1 MNKVKKIILVLAA
14 LLFFVLT
21 GNAYSADES
30 TLFTS
35 VPPDALVVLD
45 LSGSMDWN
53 PAGGTYVWGVSSCAP
68 NTTVCNCGGTG
79 ANNGYCNTSTG
90 GCNINCSRV
99 NMAKRAF
106 FNMLDDT
113 DDNTI
118 RSTGT
123 NTDDSSLNIRIGYM
137 NFCNGNDTAGNYSAG
152 NIMLR
157 RAIGTSYGNIFC
169 GADTCTMASITDSG
183 ICTNRVDNTQ
193 ASSGTPLS
201 SALIEAKN
209 YLDWH
214 KSQDNAR
221 ECRDKYV
228 ILISDGADTYTCS
241 GTGSEDVSDM
251 YKRRRETV
259 ARAKALGDAG
269 YKVFVIGFGADM
281 PLALRNTLNWAAY
294 YGGTDDPTEPNSGN
308 LTGYDI
314 QQCDPK
320 PCSAPIFP
328 SGVTSCQ
335 VSTINNPPTNPS
347 TPANDPYYNIAGK
360 GGYVGDRVATSN
372 DPATVNLSGYA
383 FIAGDA
389 TQLNA
394 ALKQA
399 VSIIRSARYS
409 FTHAS
414 VATGRIADDNYLYEA
429 SFTPI
434 DDEPFWLGR
443 LKKYNIQADGNI
455 GSQVWD
461 AGTVLAGTAASARNI
476 KTCLSGT
483 AMTNFA
489 TSLTPTNLGVSTTT
503 RRDEIVGYIRG
514 EDAYNQDFWKL
525 GDIWHSSPVIIGS
538 PSPYFEDRIDRNRT
552 FTFSN
557 LSGLNAFEKFRLE
570 NERTS
575 ANNKQ
580 VIVAGANDGQF
591 HVFKTSDGQ
600 ETFSFIPPN
609 MLPKL
614 QLIAHT
620 THPTLLTHQFFVD
633 GPISMTD
640 VWLGSG
646 NGTSKSPSD
655 WKTMVAFGL
664 GRGANDYSGSEQLRP
679 YLWSASPTC
688 TPTSSTSPYGYNYTY
703 HATNFPYYCGYY
715 AFDFT
720 DTLSPEYMWL
730 LNPSASDAPYLGE
743 PWSKMAMGRV
753 KIGGNEKWV
762 GFLGGGGY
770 QYSCSNPLPNPA
782 NIGKGFFVVDL
793 SNGSILWRYTAAHNS
808 SMRSIPAQPIIID
821 TDLDG
826 FIDTAYVGDLGGNMW
841 RFTFCE
847 RDDKNV
853 GDPCTNTSNWKGGL
867 LYNAGGT
874 GRPIYT
880 KATAA
885 LDESRDIWVYWGT
898 GDKQCPAA
906 IGVSEN
912 FFALKDADRT
922 TTHSSITSSNGWSIS
937 LSSNEKVLSDNTV
950 FDCALY
956 FTTFAPLSST
966 NPCQLGG
973 AGYLYGVH
981 YTKGIGVLNRGNISA
996 CDVTTAATSRI
1007 GLGTGIP
1014 SAPIVSLKPVGKGAD
1029 LYITTSGGGG
1039 IDSRTFKETR
1049 ENPGGT
1055 PPGGGKIFDIKS
1067 DFIYW
1072 KDKRLQ

>member
-1 MNKVKKIILVLAA
+1 MNIFKKIILVLMTLFVYA
-14 LLFFVLT
+14 LPY
-21 GNAYSADES
+21 NAYPADES
-30 TLFTS
+30 VLFTS
-35 VPPDALVVLD
+35 IPPDALIVLD

-53 PAGGTYVWGVSSCAP
+53 PAGGTYVYGVPSCSP
-68 NTTVCNCGGTG
+68 NPTVCNCGGTG
-79 ANNGYCNTSTG
+79 ANNGYCNNSTG
-90 GCNINCSRV
+90 SCNTNCSRL
-99 NMAKRAF
+99 NIAKRAI
-106 FNMLDDT
+106 FNILDDT
-113 DDNTI
+113 DDGTI

-137 NFCNGNDTAGNYSAG
+137 SFCNGNDTAGDYNAG
-152 NIMLR
+152 NVRLR
-157 RAIGTSYGNIFC
+157 QPIGTSYGNIFC
-169 GADTCTMASITDSG
+169 GANTCTMASITDSG
-183 ICTNRVDNTQ
+183 SCTNRVDNTQ
-193 ASSGTPLS
+193 ANSGTPLS
-201 SALIEAKN
+201 SSLIEAKS

-214 KSQDNAR
+214 KNQDTAK

-228 ILISDGADTYTCS
+228 ILISDGADTYACS
-241 GTGSEDVSDM
+241 GTGSEDVNDM

-294 YGGTDDPTEPNSGN
+294 YGGTDNPIESNSGN
-308 LTGYDI
+308 VTGYNI
-314 QQCDPK
+314 P
-320 PCSAPIFP
+320 SGSLFP

-335 VSTINNPPTNPS
+335 DSTINNPPTNPS

-360 GGYVGDRVATSN
+360 GGGVGDRVATAN
-372 DPATVNLSGYA
+372 DPATANLSGYA
-383 FIAGDA
+383 FIAADA
-389 TQLNA
+389 TELTA

-399 VSIIRSARYS
+399 VNIIRSARYS

-429 SFTPI
+429 SFTPV

-443 LKKYNIQADGNI
+443 LKKYNIQTDGNI
-455 GSQVWD
+455 GTQIWD
-461 AGTVLAGTAASARNI
+461 AGDVLVGTAASGRNI

-483 AMTNFA
+483 TLTDFS
-489 TSLTPTNLGVSTTT
+489 TSLNPLNLGVTTTT

-514 EDAYNQDFWKL
+514 ESTYNEDNWKL
-525 GDIWHSSPVIIGS
+525 GDIWHSSPMIIGS
-538 PSPYFEDRIDRNRT
+538 PSPYFEDRIDKNRT
-552 FTFSN
+552 FSYLN
-557 LSGLNAFEKFRLE
+557 LFGLNAFEYFRFQ

-580 VIVAGANDGQF
+580 VIIAGANDGQL
-591 HVFKTSDGQ
+591 HVFRTSNGT

-614 QLIAHT
+614 QLIDHI
-620 THPTLLTHQFFVD
+620 THIPPPTKTHQFFVD
-633 GPISMTD
+633 GPISVAD

-646 NGTSKSPSD
+646 SGTSKSPSD
-655 WKTMVAFGL
+655 WKTMVVFGL
-664 GRGANDYSGSEQLRP
+664 GRGANDYSGNTLVRP
-679 YLWSASPTC
+679 YLWSESPNC
-688 TPTSSTSPYGYNYTY
+688 IPTSATSPYGYSATYT
-703 HATNFPYYCGYY
+703 AGTPYYCGYY

-720 DTLSPEYMWL
+720 DTLNPQYKWR

-743 PWSKMAMGRV
+743 PWSKMAIGRV
-753 KIGGNEKWV
+753 KISGNEKWV
-762 GFLGGGGY
+762 GFIGGGGY
-770 QYSCSNPLPNPA
+770 QYSCSAAPPDPGNRT
-782 NIGKGFFVVDL
+782 KGFFVVDL
-793 SNGSILWRYTAAHNS
+793 SNGNILWRYTAANNS
-808 SMRSIPAQPIIID
+808 AMKSIPAQPIIID

-847 RDDKNV
+847 RNDKNV
-853 GDPCTNTSNWKGGL
+853 GDPCTNTSHWKGGL

-885 LDESRDIWVYWGT
+885 LDESRDMWVYWGT

-906 IGVSEN
+906 TGVSEK

-956 FTTFAPLSST
+956 FTTFTPVASA
-966 NPCQLGG
+966 NPCEMGG
-973 AGYLYGVH
+973 AGYLYGIH

-996 CDVTTAATSRI
+996 CDVTTAATTKI

-1039 IDSRTFKETR
+1039 IDSRTFKEPR

-1055 PPGGGKIFDIKS
+1055 PPSGGSRSPFNIYA
-1067 DFIYW
+1067 DFLYW
-1072 KDKRLQ
+1072 KDKRVK